1 MTMRQGAHTWRIA
14 AACLCLAGI
23 ATAAPAQTTTTKTDS
38 KQFQV
43 VAVNGNNVLVKTAT
57 GAKEYTVTDDF
68 TFTIDGKPVTVKDLR
83 PGMKGTATLTTK
95 TTVVPVHITEV
106 KSGEVVQKSG
116 NSIIVRTADGIKM
129 FSEGDM
135 AKRNIEIIK
144 DGKPVNITDL
154 STGDKLSATIV
165 TTGTPKVL
173 TERQLHAAMA
183 GPTPASG
190 ASGAAPATPAKSTS
204 SAGAAPSAEHPKK
217 LPKTASNLPL
227 TGMLG
232 ALFLAIAAGLTLT
245 RRRASVL

>member
-1 MTMRQGAHTWRIA
+1 MTMRQGLHTWRMA
-14 AACLCLAGI
+14 AACICLAGF
-23 ATAAPAQTTTTKTDS
+23 AMTAQAQTTTTKSES
-38 KQFQV
+38 KQFEV
-43 VAVNGNNVLVKTAT
+43 VAVNGHNVLVKTAT

-135 AKRNIEIIK
+135 AKRNVEIIK
-144 DGKPVNITDL
+144 DGKPVNISDL

-173 TERQLHAAMA
+173 TERQLHAAMT

-190 ASGAAPATPAKSTS
+190 APGAAAAT
-204 SAGAAPSAEHPKK
+204 
-217 LPKTASNLPL
+217 
-227 TGMLG
+227 
-232 ALFLAIAAGLTLT
+232 
-245 RRRASVL
+245 